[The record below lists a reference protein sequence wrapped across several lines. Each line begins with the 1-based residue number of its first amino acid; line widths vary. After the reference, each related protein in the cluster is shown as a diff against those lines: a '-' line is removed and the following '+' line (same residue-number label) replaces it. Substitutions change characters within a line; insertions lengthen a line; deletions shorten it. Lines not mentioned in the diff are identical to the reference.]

1 MKNKLQKNTITKNQL
16 LQNDT
21 QLIRVLDM
29 EADRVFIIDCIKRTM
44 PVWTDAESIKEYVPC
59 SEDTLQEIT
68 NIFLIDLDN
77 VDSEN
82 RKTAYERYTMIAPLL
97 PFVSDL
103 KKRKELIN
111 SLANMNSV
119 SKQTIR
125 YYLCLYLVYQNIS
138 ILIRKQSVK
147 ESVLS
152 QDAKNMR
159 WALNKFFYT
168 KHKNSLSV
176 AYTLL
181 LKEKYCDSLGNLL
194 PEYPSFYQFRYF
206 YRRTKKMQTYYISRD
221 GLKDYQKNNRP
232 LLGDGIQEYASSVGM
247 GMLDATVCDIYLVN
261 EAGNLVGRPILTACI
276 DAYSSLCCGYSL
288 SWEGGV
294 YSLRGLMLNIISD
307 KQKWCN
313 QYGIN
318 IEKSQWDAD
327 KLPAIFVTDM
337 GSEYKS
343 ENFEQITELGVT
355 VVNLPSYRPELKGAV
370 EKFFDLVQ
378 NTYKPHL
385 KGKGVIEPDY
395 QERGSHDYRK
405 DACLTMADF
414 EKVILRCI
422 IYYNSQRIIENFPY
436 TEGMIQNQI
445 QPFAS
450 NIWEWGKTQTG
461 ANLITVDKEQ
471 IVLTL
476 LPRTTGKFSRFGLRV
491 NKMRYKHENFTEK
504 YLAGGEVTVA
514 YNPDD
519 VSEVWLIDNG
529 SYIRFDLIESR
540 YKGKELSDVEILQR
554 GQKELV
560 KAATA
565 DRIHQLQGV
574 KICSRHRCY
583 LVDSQVQIS
592 GKASP
597 TLIAAETIIPE
608 KCENLL
614 WCQNDTE
621 QRLADYVIKV
631 FQSELDLN
639 CDIMVGKFLHSR
651 MENTIYRSVRG
662 EQRNMSLLHADFQE
676 YYKKLPDNNFSELW
690 QIQKVLTDD
699 RINLYEV
706 YPEEVNEFFK
716 VLFALS
722 DEQTAAMDK
731 VIPMT
736 QELFESCFEK
746 LMSVD
751 AIRSCMK
758 LMEEYPEFT
767 DTMTQNIMNELDL
780 TEEDFQPLS
789 EEESRAGLQALKE
802 RIARE
807 TGAVI

>member
-1 MKNKLQKNTITKNQL
+1 MKNNSLQKKITNNQL
-16 LQNDT
+16 LQYDN
-21 QLIRVLDM
+21 QLVRVLDSTT
-29 EADRVFIIDCIKRTM
+29 DKVFIIDCIKKTM
-44 PVWTDAESIKEYVPC
+44 PVWTDAESLKDYLPC

-68 NIFLIDLDN
+68 DTILIDLDN
-77 VDSEN
+77 LDSEG

-97 PFVSDL
+97 PFVSDQ

-111 SLANMNSV
+111 SLANINSV

-152 QDAKNMR
+152 QDEKNMR

-168 KHKNSLSV
+168 KHKNSLPV
-176 AYTLL
+176 AYMLL

-313 QYGIN
+313 QYGIS

-476 LPRTTGKFSRFGLRV
+476 LPRTTGNFSRFGLRV

-519 VSEVWLIDNG
+519 VSAVWLIDNG

-540 YKGKELSDVEILQR
+540 YKGKELSDVEIMQR
-554 GQKELV
+554 GQKEIV

-565 DRIHQLQGV
+565 DNIQA
-574 KICSRHRCY
+574 
-583 LVDSQVQIS
+583 QINLAQS
-592 GKASP
+592 IEI
-597 TLIAAETIIPE
+597 IAASVNNSDKVNIKSIRNTR
-608 KCENLL
+608 
-614 WCQNDTE
+614 
-621 QRLADYVIKV
+621 QR
-631 FQSELDLN
+631 
-639 CDIMVGKFLHSR
+639 
-651 MENTIYRSVRG
+651 
-662 EQRNMSLLHADFQE
+662 
-676 YYKKLPDNNFSELW
+676 
-690 QIQKVLTDD
+690 
-699 RINLYEV
+699 
-706 YPEEVNEFFK
+706 
-716 VLFALS
+716 
-722 DEQTAAMDK
+722 EQTKNHIDY
-731 VIPMT
+731 
-736 QELFESCFEK
+736 
-746 LMSVD
+746 
-751 AIRSCMK
+751 IRGI
-758 LMEEYPEFT
+758 E
-767 DTMTQNIMNELDL
+767 
-780 TEEDFQPLS
+780 
-789 EEESRAGLQALKE
+789 A
-802 RIARE
+802 
-807 TGAVI
+807 